1 MFGRRP
7 KTNTISPKPGA
18 ELVSVVRRLAAA
30 LPLVERRALAMTLI
44 ESEADEVKFR
54 RGDTIWNIAL
64 WDQRISQFLFAN
76 ENFQGGEIRAV
87 LKWMRRNGCFAAPR
101 DWIVDVGAN
110 IGTTAIP
117 FAQATDCRVLA
128 IEPMPEPFALLTR
141 NVADNGLT
149 ARVTCVRSAIVNGPA
164 RLVRMVA
171 PVDNGGGAEVVRP
184 GGAPS
189 FAGLQKVRG
198 EAQAPADGLS
208 AILERQG
215 VAPERVALVWSDTQG
230 CEIDVIESG
239 RGLWSAGAPLFVE
252 FDPGVCGAAGLAPL
266 AAAAV
271 SHFTAFIPAEA
282 LIDKPAVAARPIA
295 ELPDYCRSL
304 GERNSDCLLIP

>member
-7 KTNTISPKPGA
+7 KTDMISPKPGA
-18 ELVSVVRRLAAA
+18 ELVGVVRRLAAA

-44 ESEADEVKFR
+44 ESEADEIKFR
-54 RGDTIWNIAL
+54 RGGTVWNIAL
-64 WDQRISQFLFAN
+64 WDQKISQFLFAN

-87 LKWMRRNGCFAAPR
+87 LKWMRRNHRFAAPR

-110 IGTTAIP
+110 IGTSTIP
-117 FAQATDCRVLA
+117 FARATDCKVIA
-128 IEPMPEPFALLTR
+128 IEPMPEPFVLLTR
-141 NVADNGLT
+141 NVADNGLGE
-149 ARVTCVRSAIVNGPA
+149 RVTCVRSAIVNGPA
-164 RLVRMVA
+164 RLVRVVC
-171 PVDNGGGAEVVRP
+171 PIGNGGGAEVVLP

-189 FAGLQKVRG
+189 FAGKVAVRG
-198 EAQAPADGLS
+198 EAEAPGVGLT
-208 AILERQG
+208 AILEQQG
-215 VAPERVALVWSDTQG
+215 VAPERIAFVWSDTQG

-239 RGLWSAGAPLFVE
+239 RALWAAGAPLFVE
-252 FDPGVCGAAGLAPL
+252 FDPSVCGAAGLGPL

-282 LIDKPAVAARPIA
+282 LIENPAVAATPIA
-295 ELPDYCRSL
+295 ELPAYCESL